1 MYQFSYAEILE
12 DAPEIGRQR
21 ELAAFDRALD
31 LLRIADRP
39 DAAPKDRQAAAS
51 FLQNL
56 WAVLIDDLCNPENGL
71 PETLRGDLISV
82 GLWSMRQSGEIL
94 STPDCSLAALIKV
107 NTSVRDGLR

>member
-31 LLRIADRP
+31 LLRIAERP
-39 DAAPKDRQAAAS
+39 DAAPKDRQDAAS

-56 WAVLIDDLCNPENGL
+56 WAVLIDDLCNPENAL
-71 PETLRGDLISV
+71 PEALRGDLVSV
-82 GLWSMRQSGEIL
+82 GLWSMRESGEVL
-94 STPDCSLAALIKV
+94 GTPGRSLAALIEV
-107 NTSVRDGLR
+107 NASVRDGLR

>member
-31 LLRIADRP
+31 LLRIAERP
-39 DAAPKDRQAAAS
+39 DAAAEDRQAAAR

-56 WAVLIDDLCNPENGL
+56 WSVLIDDLCNPENGL
-71 PETLRGDLISV
+71 PETLRADLISV
-82 GLWSMRQSGEIL
+82 GLWSMRESGEIL
-94 STPDCSLAALIKV
+94 STPDRSPAALIEV
-107 NTSVRDGLR
+107 NTSVRNGLR

>member
-1 MYQFSYAEILE
+1 MYQFSYAEILD

-31 LLRIADRP
+31 LLHIAGRP
-39 DAAPKDRQAAAS
+39 DAAQKDRQAAAS

-56 WAVLIDDLCNPENGL
+56 WAVLIDDLCSPDNAL
-71 PETLRGDLISV
+71 PEALRGDLVSV
-82 GLWSMRQSGEIL
+82 GLWSMRESGAVL
-94 STPDCSLAALIKV
+94 STPDRSLAALIEV

>member
-12 DAPEIGRQR
+12 DAPEIARQR

-31 LLRIADRP
+31 LLRIAERP
-39 DAAPKDRQAAAS
+39 DASETDRSAAAS

-56 WAVLIDDLCNPENGL
+56 WAVLIDDLCNPENAL
-71 PETLRGDLISV
+71 PEALRGDLISV
-82 GLWSMRQSGEIL
+82 GLWSMRESGEVL
-94 STPDCSLAALIKV
+94 STPGRSLAALIEV